1 MVCHPVTKKLSCPSF
16 VQSEPF
22 ESSLLTCESMCDS
35 VKRVDALC
43 SGESRC
49 ESVCV
54 RVRRCVPW
62 RCGVCQG
69 KTASDNEFHLHYSV
83 DI

>member
-1 MVCHPVTKKLSCPSF
+1 MMKYQSPPPPMVCHPVTKKLSCPSF

-54 RVRRCVPW
+54 RVDAVCTMEVRCVS
-62 RCGVCQG
+62 RENC
-69 KTASDNEFHLHYSV
+69 K
-83 DI
+83 